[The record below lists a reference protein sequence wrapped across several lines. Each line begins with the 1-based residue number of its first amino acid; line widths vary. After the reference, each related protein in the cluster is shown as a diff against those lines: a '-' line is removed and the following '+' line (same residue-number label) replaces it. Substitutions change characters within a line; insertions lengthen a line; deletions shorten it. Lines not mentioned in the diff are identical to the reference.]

1 MERQNKD
8 ELLNSLYAAS
18 SHAER
23 CLSQL
28 TDSLE
33 ESELLDLCAKFYTP
47 LFENGRKVHA
57 WIPDTVLPQLELELA
72 GVDPELVTRLTE
84 SLNEFALMIIMIQL
98 YSQLSEEIKNNDVF
112 AQIISNF
119 RALADQAVQEE
130 ALKFLQ
136 IRLTSLISSII
147 QITAVASQE
156 IHGQIHVSHL
166 AVRLIADCSFCFD
179 IRSRH
184 IFTNGQY
191 RIITINLVVSGDGY
205 LRRLHLCVEPHA
217 A

>member
-84 SLNEFALMIIMIQL
+84 SLNEFALLIIMIQL
-98 YSQLSEEIKNNDVF
+98 YSQLSEEMKNNDVF

-130 ALKFLQ
+130 AVLILLLILFRYAQTASCYRSLLYGDAVYYGVAVLLQ
-136 IRLTSLISSII
+136 FFGMKRSFDALNVFRMMEKRFISF
-147 QITAVASQE
+147 VF
-156 IHGQIHVSHL
+156 V
-166 AVRLIADCSFCFD
+166 VRWA
-179 IRSRH
+179 
-184 IFTNGQY
+184 
-191 RIITINLVVSGDGY
+191 
-205 LRRLHLCVEPHA
+205 
-217 A
+217 

>member
-1 MERQNKD
+1 MERQNKG

-84 SLNEFALMIIMIQL
+84 SLNEFALLIIMIQL
-98 YSQLSEEIKNNDVF
+98 YSQISEEMKNNDVF

-119 RALADQAVQEE
+119 RALADQAVHPLPEGADLLPGDGKAGSQLVTAE
-130 ALKFLQ
+130 ALQQ
-136 IRLTSLISSII
+136 IGALL
-147 QITAVASQE
+147 
-156 IHGQIHVSHL
+156 
-166 AVRLIADCSFCFD
+166 
-179 IRSRH
+179 
-184 IFTNGQY
+184 
-191 RIITINLVVSGDGY
+191 
-205 LRRLHLCVEPHA
+205 
-217 A
+217 